1 MEIRNIAI
9 IAHVDHGKTT
19 LTDAI
24 MRQTGATEEGVTM
37 DSNALEIERGI
48 TIYSKNASIQ
58 YKGTKIN
65 IVDTPGHA
73 DFGSEVERVL
83 RSIDSVLLVVDA
95 QEGPMPQTRF
105 VLKKSLELGLKPIVV
120 INKIDK
126 PAADPA
132 RCEEQVLELFL
143 ELGASDE
150 QANFPVVYAIGR
162 EGVAKLKLESEAK
175 DLAPL
180 LDTILTHVPQASSP
194 ERLARPLRFQPFNLG
209 YDNFLGRLAVGRVYE
224 GIISS
229 GQSVFIK
236 KPNGETRAGKL
247 TKIFSFEGLERR
259 EAERAE
265 AGDIVLIAGLPDI
278 YIGET
283 VTSDENALPLPAI
296 AVDEPTIALM
306 FLVNNSPFA
315 GREGEY
321 VTSRQLREYLEREL
335 EVNVG
340 LRIEFTPLENNSS
353 LSADKNLQ
361 NLQGQIK
368 ASSPSSLTGFSS
380 QDAFRVY
387 GRGELHIA
395 ILLENMRRKGYELQV
410 SQPQVIIRE
419 ENGGKT
425 EPFEE
430 VIIDAPKEYQGAIIE
445 RLGARGFVLAGMAK
459 HANQMRL
466 TFEGPTRGLLGYRS
480 QFVMD
485 TKGEGI
491 MASRVVGFKPYA
503 GEIRKRAV
511 GSMISM
517 ADGVTLGYSLWG
529 LQERGQLYIGPAR
542 AVYTG
547 MVIGNTSKGEEMT
560 VNPTKGKNL
569 TNVRSKSSDEA
580 IVLVPPLE
588 LTIERGLEIMAEDEY
603 LEITPKSVRL
613 RKRHLTEIDRAKAKR
628 QK

>member
-19 LTDAI
+19 LTDALL
-24 MRQTGATEEGVTM
+24 RQTGAAEEGVSM
-37 DSNALEIERGI
+37 DSNALEQERGI

-105 VLKKSLELGLKPIVV
+105 VLKKSLELGLRPIVV

-132 RCEEQVLELFL
+132 RTEEQVLELFL

-150 QANFPVVYAIGR
+150 QADFKVVYSIGKQ
-162 EGVAKLKLESEAK
+162 GIAKLSLSEESHDLTPLLETILAYVPPASSEA
-175 DLAPL
+175 AL
-180 LDTILTHVPQASSP
+180 LKP
-194 ERLARPLRFQPFNLG
+194 ARAQPFNLA
-209 YDNFLGRLAVGRVYE
+209 YDNFLGRLAIARVYE
-224 GIISS
+224 GSIQT
-229 GQSVFIK
+229 GQSVVVK
-236 KPNGETRAGKL
+236 KPDGTARPGKITKMFTFRGLVREETTAA
-247 TKIFSFEGLERR
+247 S
-259 EAERAE
+259 
-265 AGDIVLIAGLPDI
+265 AGDIVMIAGLPDI

-283 VTSDENALPLPAI
+283 VAAEQSAEPLPAI
-296 AVDEPTIALM
+296 AIDEPTITLN

-315 GREGEY
+315 GREGKF
-321 VTSRQLREYLEREL
+321 VTSRQIRERLEREL

-340 LRIEFTPLENNSS
+340 LRVDPPAGGL
-353 LSADKNLQ
+353 A
-361 NLQGQIK
+361 G
-368 ASSPSSLTGFSS
+368 
-380 QDAFRVY
+380 DAYQVS

-395 ILLENMRRKGYELQV
+395 ILLENMRREGYELQV

-419 ENGGKT
+419 EAGEKL

-430 VIIDAPKEYQGAIIE
+430 VIVDTPAVYQGAIIE
-445 RLGARGFVLAGMAK
+445 RLGVRKFVMSALGGSASGGKDAGHARMIF
-459 HANQMRL
+459 
-466 TFEGPTRGLLGYRS
+466 TGPTRGLLGYRN
-480 QFVMD
+480 QFVLD

-491 MASRVVGFKPYA
+491 LSSRVVGFRPFA
-503 GEIRKRAV
+503 GEIKSRQV

-517 ADGVTLGYSLWG
+517 ASGKALGFALWN
-529 LQERGQLYIGPAR
+529 LQERGILYIGPGVE
-542 AVYTG
+542 VYEG

-560 VNPTKGKNL
+560 VNPTKGKQL
-569 TNVRSKSSDEA
+569 TNMRSKSSDEA
-580 IVLVPPLE
+580 IQLVPAYE
-588 LTIERGLEIMAEDEY
+588 LSIERGLEVVAVDEY
-603 LEITPKSVRL
+603 LEITPSSVRI
-613 RKRHLTEIDRAKAKR
+613 RKQQLTEIDRSRARRLPA
-628 QK
+628 